1 MKRIFKILSLFIVII
16 VLVVGCGSNKNKEHL
31 IDISYDELN
40 KKIENSDTFILEIVQ
55 DGCPHC
61 SNFTPVFTSVLEEYE
76 LTAYSINIYETKIGS
91 DNLQEFLNTYGKD
104 LGTPTVIF
112 FKDGKETST
121 MQRMEGEKSKSQIIS
136 KLKTNGYI
144 KE

>member
-1 MKRIFKILSLFIVII
+1 MKRILKFFSLFIVIV
-16 VLVVGCGSNKNKEHL
+16 VLVLGCGNNKSKEHL

-40 KKIENSDTFILEIVQ
+40 KKIANNDTFILEIVQ
-55 DGCPHC
+55 DGCQHC
-61 SNFTPVFTSVLEEYE
+61 SNFTPVFTSVLEEYD
-76 LTAYSINIYETKIGS
+76 LTAYSINIYVDKIGS
-91 DNLQEFLNTYGKD
+91 ANLQEFLNTYGQD

-112 FKDGKETST
+112 FEDGKETST
-121 MQRMEGEKSKSQIIS
+121 MQRIEGEKSKNQIVS

>member
-16 VLVVGCGSNKNKEHL
+16 VLVSGCGSSKNKERL

-40 KKIENSDTFILEIVQ
+40 EKIENNDTFILEIVQ

-61 SNFTPVFTSVLEEYE
+61 ANFTPIFTSVLEEYD
-76 LTAYSINIYETKIGS
+76 LTAYSINIHVNKIG
-91 DNLQEFLNTYGKD
+91 DENLQEFLNTYGQD

-121 MQRMEGEKSKSQIIS
+121 MQRMEGEKNKSQIIS

>member
-1 MKRIFKILSLFIVII
+1 MKRILKILSLFIVVI
-16 VLVVGCGSNKNKEHL
+16 VLVSGCGSDKSKEYL
-31 IDISYDELN
+31 IDISYEELN
-40 KKIENSDTFILEIVQ
+40 EKIKNNDSFILEIVQ
-55 DGCPHC
+55 DGCSHC
-61 SNFTPVFTSVLEEYE
+61 SKFTPIFTSVLDEYKV
-76 LTAYSINIYETKIGS
+76 TAYSINIHETKIGKE
-91 DNLQEFLNTYGKD
+91 NLQEFLNTYGKD

-112 FKDGKETST
+112 FENGKETST